1 MISSSTTQV
10 PDTPWKRVLV
20 LGAGELGLA
29 IILALKAHPSKP
41 EVTVLLRPHSSSK
54 ATIPDDIHIV
64 YGDLSDPVEP
74 LADIFRSFEIIISAS
89 GFAGGPGSQLHIA
102 RAALHAGVEWYFPW
116 QFGVDYDVIGRG
128 SSQPLFDEQLSVREL
143 LRAQDKVKWTI
154 VSTGLFT
161 SFLFEPAFGVVNLD
175 SDSDSK
181 TGGRRATVTA
191 LGDWKNRVT
200 VTPASDIGR
209 LVTHIALDPRSP
221 VEKDGADERTGVL
234 HIASDM
240 LTYER
245 LAELLEKRGW
255 EVTRELASVADLQA
269 KLEAQPDDVGVRYQ
283 LVWAR
288 NKGVAWEV
296 ESSWNGWRGIPMEDL
311 ETWLASSSLL

>member
-1 MISSSTTQV
+1 MTNQPYTISQ
-10 PDTPWKRVLV
+10 RILV

-29 IILALKAHPSKP
+29 IISALRAHPSRP
-41 EVTVLLRPHSSSK
+41 DVAVLLRPDSSS
-54 ATIPDDIHIV
+54 TNSIPNDIDIIP
-64 YGDLSDPVEP
+64 GNLSDPVEA
-74 LADIFRSFEIIISAS
+74 LADILRPFEIVISAS

-102 RAALHAGVEWYFPW
+102 RAALHAGIEWYFPW

-161 SFLFEPAFGVVNLD
+161 SFLFEPAFGVVDLD
-175 SDSDSK
+175 SDSSAT
-181 TGGRRATVTA
+181 TGRRRATVTA

-200 VTPASDIGR
+200 VTPARDIGR
-209 LVTHIALDPRSP
+209 LVAHIALDPVSTTNA
-221 VEKDGADERTGVL
+221 DGVDERTGVL
-234 HIASDM
+234 HIASDT
-240 LTYER
+240 LTFDR

-255 EVTRELASVADLQA
+255 EVTRKLASVAELQA
-269 KLEAQPDDVGVRYQ
+269 KLEAEPDDVGLRYQ

-288 NKGVAWEV
+288 NRGVAWEV
-296 ESSWNGWRGIPMEDL
+296 ESSWNGRRGIPMEDL
-311 ETWLASSSLL
+311 ETWLASSRLR

>member
-1 MISSSTTQV
+1 MTRE
-10 PDTPWKRVLV
+10 PDTPSKRVLV

-29 IILALKAHPSKP
+29 IISALRDHPANPDVS
-41 EVTVLLRPHSSSK
+41 VLLRPDSSSTT
-54 ATIPDDIHIV
+54 TIPDDIHIV
-64 YGDLSDPVEP
+64 SGNLQDPIKT
-74 LADIFRSFEIIISAS
+74 LADILRPFEIVISAS

-128 SSQPLFDEQLSVREL
+128 SSQPLFDEQLSVRDL

-175 SDSDSK
+175 SDSTS
-181 TGGRRATVTA
+181 TTGRRKATVTA

-200 VTPASDIGR
+200 VTPARDIGR
-209 LVTHIALDPRSP
+209 LVAHVVLDPISSVDEDR
-221 VEKDGADERTGVL
+221 ADERTGVL
-234 HIASDM
+234 HIASD
-240 LTYER
+240 TFTFEG
-245 LAELLEKRGW
+245 LAGLLEKRGW
-255 EVTRELASVADLQA
+255 EFTRKLASVADLQA
-269 KLEAQPDDVGVRYQ
+269 RLEAEPEEAGLRYQ

-288 NKGVAWEV
+288 NRGVAWEV
-296 ESSWNGWRGIPMEDL
+296 ESSWNGRRGIPMETL
-311 ETWLASSSLL
+311 ETWLTSSSLL

>member
-1 MISSSTTQV
+1 MADE
-10 PDTPWKRVLV
+10 PGTPSKRILV

-29 IILALKAHPSKP
+29 IISALRAHRANPDVS
-41 EVTVLLRPHSSSK
+41 VLLRSHSSSTT
-54 ATIPDDIHIV
+54 TIPDDIHIV
-64 YGDLSDPVEP
+64 PGNLQDPIET
-74 LADIFRSFEIIISAS
+74 LADILRPFEIVISAS

-128 SSQPLFDEQLSVREL
+128 SSQPLFDEQLSVRDL

-175 SDSDSK
+175 SDSNS
-181 TGGRRATVTA
+181 TAGRRKVTVTA

-200 VTPASDIGR
+200 VTPARDIGR
-209 LVTHIALDPRSP
+209 LVAHIALDPRSP
-221 VEKDGADERTGVL
+221 VDVDGADERTGVL
-234 HIASDM
+234 HIASDT
-240 LTYER
+240 LTFER
-245 LAELLEKRGW
+245 LTELLEKRGW
-255 EVTRELASVADLQA
+255 EVTRELASVAELQA
-269 KLEAQPDDVGVRYQ
+269 KLEASPEDVGLRYQ

-288 NKGVAWEV
+288 NRGVAWEV
-296 ESSWNGWRGIPMEDL
+296 TGSWNGRRGIPMEDL
-311 ETWLASSSLL
+311 DTWLASRTLL